1 MFSIYGWSVAS
12 GLTVKIGIVQD
23 LRVQDLR
30 VQRLKSHKRFAKLF
44 QTVRY
49 RGIEVSVMSD
59 LDNLD
64 FDFNVDGAETT
75 SFTEKHQAVFNVDAR
90 RHVEERLEASRV
102 QKQTQD
108 YDFDLD

>member
-1 MFSIYGWSVAS
+1 VFLKFSLYGWSVAS
-12 GLTVKIGIVQD
+12 GLTVKIGIVQGLRVQG

-30 VQRLKSHKRFAKLF
+30 ARRFFAKLV
-44 QTVRY
+44 QT
-49 RGIEVSVMSD
+49 I
-59 LDNLD
+59 
-64 FDFNVDGAETT
+64 
-75 SFTEKHQAVFNVDAR
+75 TEKHQAVFNVDAR

>member
-1 MFSIYGWSVAS
+1 
-12 GLTVKIGIVQD
+12 LTVKIGIVQGLRVQG

-30 VQRLKSHKRFAKLF
+30 ARRFFAKLV
-44 QTVRY
+44 QTIRY
-49 RGIEVSVMSD
+49 IRGIEVKVMSN

-64 FDFNVDGAETT
+64 FDDNSDGAETT